1 MKILYLKSHDMRDPD
16 FRTRFLNHL
25 VKEGVSRFEMS
36 PTVQNETLLNYL
48 ISVNDGNSSGSIDF
62 DAWPK
67 IYEKVRALLKVEKPV
82 EVVEEWT
89 PEMYENAKER
99 FRLLHK
105 HRFLHLPVLLAFD
118 KPVSL
123 VSFQDRGLQV
133 FYYGKSEHFGNSYV
147 VLLNQIVSTLPSIKG
162 CTLVG
167 KKVILRETYW
177 HASDRGAQAILN
189 ALNHTNTQF
198 TWGMP
203 WS

>member
-1 MKILYLKSHDMRDPD
+1 MKLMYLKSHNMRDPD
-16 FRTRFLNHL
+16 FRTRFLEHL
-25 VKEGVSRFEMS
+25 VKNGIARFDAA
-36 PTVQNETLLNYL
+36 PTEENEKLLNYL
-48 ISVNDGNSSGSIDF
+48 ISINEGNSSGSIDF
-62 DAWPK
+62 ETWPSV
-67 IYEKVRALLKVEKPV
+67 YEKVKALTKVKEPA
-82 EVVEEWT
+82 ELLQEWT

-118 KPVSL
+118 KPVPL
-123 VSFQDRGLQV
+123 VSFQDRGIKA

-147 VLLNQIVSTLPSIKG
+147 VLLDQIISTLPSIKG
-162 CTLVG
+162 CTLIE

>member
-25 VKEGVSRFEMS
+25 VKDGTTRFEKS

-67 IYEKVRALLKVEKPV
+67 IYEKVKTLLKVEEPV
-82 EVVEEWT
+82 EIVEEWT

-105 HRFLHLPVLLAFD
+105 HRFLHLPVLLAFE
-118 KPVSL
+118 KPISL
-123 VSFQDRGLQV
+123 VSFQDRGIKA
-133 FYYGKSEHFGNSYV
+133 FYYGKSEHFGNSYI
-147 VLLNQIVSTLPSIKG
+147 VLLDQIISTLPSIKG
-162 CTLVG
+162 CTMIE
-167 KKVILRETYW
+167 KKLIIKETYW